1 MTARNKI
8 TIEAIYQDGIIKPL
22 EPLDLPDKARVRI
35 QVTRQSQSSKGSLA
49 KYKGILAGQGDF
61 SLAEIQ
67 KIVQTTVEDRL
78 KKLSTKLDDE
88 TK

>member
-35 QVTRQSQSSKGSLA
+35 QVTQQSQPTKGSLA

-67 KIVQTTVEDRL
+67 NTVQSTVEDRL
-78 KKLSTKLDDE
+78 KKLSSKLNDDTK
-88 TK
+88 